1 MKALAAIYESGGRS
15 DTVTD
20 PEIFAAQ
27 RLLASTE
34 GIFVEPASAAP
45 IAYLF
50 KISKAREMYPREYE
64 EIQNSNVVCI
74 CTGNG
79 LKDPNALLKGIKPDE
94 LETISSDE
102 SSLQRVL
109 A

>member
-15 DTVTD
+15 DTVSD
-20 PEIFAAQ
+20 DEIFAAQ

-45 IAYLF
+45 IAYLS
-50 KISKAREMYPREYE
+50 KISRAREVYSKEYE
-64 EIQNSNVVCI
+64 EVENSNVVCI

-79 LKDPNALLKGIKPDE
+79 LKDPNALLKGIRARRSGDD
-94 LETISSDE
+94 LI
-102 SSLQRVL
+102 
-109 A
+109 